1 MTGIGKRRFE
11 FRPRARLLQL
21 LGDQLIT
28 DARIAVFE
36 LVKNA
41 YDADAPIAKV
51 IFRDID
57 DASSA
62 SITVEDSGQGMD
74 FKTVTDI
81 WLEPGADHRE
91 KQRLMGNRTP
101 KFRRLPLGEKGV
113 GRFAAHKIGRKI
125 KLVTRSAGE
134 KEIVVEIDWDTLI
147 KGTRYLSDAKVEV
160 ETREPEIFMGKQ
172 TGTRLEITGLR
183 NAWTKGEV
191 RKLYRSINS
200 IASSFNHNEEFKV
213 TFAMVPDRGWTEGL
227 TSAKDVAEEAMF
239 DYKFTIEGSTFS
251 FQYAFEPLPGIAARA
266 TKRKGIGLVSRAIN
280 KENQPLLYP
289 TIEIDE
295 DGKRKKVLK
304 TAVVP
309 KKTVGRITGRLLG
322 FDRDKEV
329 LKYYQD
335 ARGLAEHLDQNGGV
349 RVYRDG
355 IRVYNYGEPGN
366 DWLGLDERRVQVP
379 SRRIGNNLILG
390 EVQLN
395 LATSSGLVEK
405 TNREG
410 FVENQDFEQF
420 REAVLCAVIRFE
432 NERAADKDRIREVLD
447 PNVSDEPDFPVIRG
461 PEQAIAALR
470 VKIKDK
476 GWTKELEPY
485 VDKVEETYQEVRDTL
500 LNASSATM
508 GLTVVF
514 HEMERGV
521 RDLFKAINSNKADK
535 ARVTALARHLVDL
548 LDGVS
553 FFVRKSS
560 AKTLG
565 AAKLV
570 KAALFTLTPRFEY
583 HKIEV
588 TNAFEDG
595 SEDFSVRGSERML
608 GASIVNLIDNAIYW
622 LNADRS
628 ARIEK
633 GESPQKKRIWIGPW
647 TEGAEQ
653 GIVVADNGPGLEEEP
668 DVLVRPFFT
677 LKRDGMGLGLY
688 FVNMTMTAHA
698 GRLDFPKRVDVDV
711 PRAFTGA
718 IIAMVFPGR
727 RK

>member
-1 MTGIGKRRFE
+1 MIDIRKRKFE

-41 YDADAPIAKV
+41 YDADAPAANV

-57 DASSA
+57 DRSAA
-62 SITVEDSGQGMD
+62 SIIVEDSGQGMD
-74 FKTVTDI
+74 LETVTGV

-91 KQRLMGNRTP
+91 KQRLAGNRTP
-101 KFRRLPLGEKGV
+101 KFGRLPLGEKGV

-125 KLVTRSAGE
+125 SLVTRSSGE
-134 KEIVVEIDWDTLI
+134 KEVVVEIDWDTLI
-147 KGTRYLSDAKVEV
+147 KSTRYLADAKVDV
-160 ETREPEIFMGKQ
+160 ETRVPEIFTGKQ
-172 TGTRLEITGLR
+172 TGTRIEITGLR
-183 NAWTKGEV
+183 NMWTKGEV

-200 IASSFNHNEEFKV
+200 IASAFNYNDDFKV
-213 TFAMVPDRGWTEGL
+213 NFAMEPDRGWTEGL
-227 TSAKDVAEEAMF
+227 TSAKDIAEEAMF
-239 DYKFTIEGSTFS
+239 YYDFTIEGSTFS
-251 FQYAFEPLPGIAARA
+251 FDYKFEPLPGIAARA
-266 TKRKGIGLVSRAIN
+266 KKRKAVGLMPREIN
-280 KENQPLLYP
+280 KKDQPLAYP
-289 TIEIDE
+289 TIEVDE
-295 DGKRKKVLK
+295 NGKRKRVER
-304 TAVVP
+304 TALVP

-322 FDRDKEV
+322 FDRDREV
-329 LKYYQD
+329 LKFYED
-335 ARGLAEHLDQNGGV
+335 ARGLAEHLDQNGGI

-379 SRRIGNNLILG
+379 SRRVGNNLILG
-390 EVQLN
+390 EVQLD
-395 LATSSGLVEK
+395 LATSAGLVEK

-410 FVENQDFEQF
+410 FVENRDFEQF
-420 REAVLCAVIRFE
+420 KEAVLCAAIRFE
-432 NERAADKDRIREVLD
+432 NERAADKEKIREVLD
-447 PNVSDEPDFPVIRG
+447 PNVPNDPDFPVIRG
-461 PEQAIAALR
+461 PEQAIDALR
-470 VKIKDK
+470 VKIKNK

-485 VDKVEETYQEVRDTL
+485 IDKVEETYQEVRDTL

-521 RDLFKAINSNKADK
+521 RDLYKAIDSNKADK

-548 LDGVS
+548 LEGVS

-560 AKTLG
+560 TKMLS
-565 AAKLV
+565 AAGLV
-570 KAALFTLTPRFEY
+570 RAALFTLAPRFEY

-588 TNAFEDG
+588 TNAFKDGAEDYQL
-595 SEDFSVRGSERML
+595 RGSERML

-622 LNADRS
+622 LNADRN
-628 ARIEK
+628 ARVKK
-633 GESPQKKRIWIGPW
+633 GQNPPIKRIWIGPW
-647 TEGAEQ
+647 TEGDEH

-688 FVNMTMTAHA
+688 FVNMTMTAHS
-698 GRLDFPKRVDVDV
+698 GRLDFPKRADVDV

-718 IIAMVFPGR
+718 VIAMVFPAR

>member
-1 MTGIGKRRFE
+1 M
-11 FRPRARLLQL
+11 
-21 LGDQLIT
+21 
-28 DARIAVFE
+28 FE

-41 YDADAPIAKV
+41 YDADAPAANV
-51 IFRDID
+51 IFRDIGD
-57 DASSA
+57 RTAA
-62 SITVEDSGQGMD
+62 SIIVEDSGEGMD
-74 FKTVTDI
+74 FETVTGV

-91 KQRLMGNRTP
+91 KQRLAGKRTS
-101 KFRRLPLGEKGV
+101 KYRRLPLGEKGV
-113 GRFAAHKIGRKI
+113 GRFAAHKLGRKI
-125 KLVTRSAGE
+125 SLVTRSAGE
-134 KEIVVEIDWDTLI
+134 EEVVVEIDWDTLI
-147 KGTRYLSDAKVEV
+147 KATRYLADAKVEV
-160 ETREPEIFMGKQ
+160 ELRDPEIFTGKQ
-172 TGTRLEITGLR
+172 TGTRIEITGLR

-200 IASSFNHNEEFKV
+200 IASPFSYDGDFKV
-213 TFAMVPDRGWTEGL
+213 TFVMEPDLGWTEGL
-227 TSAKDVAEEAMF
+227 TSAEDIAEEAMF
-239 DYKFTIEGSTFS
+239 DYEFTIEGSTFS
-251 FQYAFEPLPGIAARA
+251 FRYVFEPLPGIVARA
-266 TKRKGIGLVSRAIN
+266 KKRKAVGLVSRDIE
-280 KENQPLLYP
+280 KKDQPLAYP

-295 DGKRKKVLK
+295 DGKRKKVER

-309 KKTVGRITGRLLG
+309 KMTVGRITGRLLG
-322 FDRDKEV
+322 FDRDREV
-329 LKYYQD
+329 IKFYED

-355 IRVYNYGEPGN
+355 IRVYNYSEPGN

-379 SRRIGNNLILG
+379 SRRIGNNLVLG
-390 EVQLN
+390 EVHLD
-395 LATSSGLVEK
+395 LAASTGLVEK

-410 FVENQDFEQF
+410 FVENRDFEQF

-432 NERAADKDRIREVLD
+432 NERAADKDKIRDVLD
-447 PNVSDEPDFPVIRG
+447 SNVPDDPDSPVIRG

-485 VDKVEETYQEVRDTL
+485 VGKVEETYQEVRDTL

-521 RDLFKAINSNKADK
+521 RDLYKAIGSNKADK
-535 ARVTALARHLVDL
+535 AHVTALARHLVDL

-560 AKTLG
+560 TKTLS
-565 AAKLV
+565 AAALV
-570 KAALFTLTPRFEY
+570 KAALFTLAPRFEY

-588 TNAFEDG
+588 KNAFLDG
-595 SEDFSVRGSERML
+595 AEDFNVRGSERML
-608 GASIVNLIDNAIYW
+608 GASIVNLIDNSIYW
-622 LNADRS
+622 LNADRN
-628 ARIEK
+628 ARVEK
-633 GESPQKKRIWIGPW
+633 GENPPKKRIWIGPLADG
-647 TEGAEQ
+647 EEQ
-653 GIVVADNGPGLEEEP
+653 GILVADNGPGLEEEA

-688 FVNMTMTAHA
+688 FVNMTMTAHG
-698 GRLDFPKRVDVDV
+698 GRLDFPKRADVDV

-718 IIAMVFPGR
+718 VVAMVFPVR